1 MDLLLEFPHMAKSVV
16 RGVYE
21 MRRSRDT
28 KRSTGWV
35 IERNARLYPQNTAI
49 LFEGKTLNWFQF
61 NQLVNRYAD
70 MFKARG
76 ITHGDSVAVM
86 MENRIELLASAI
98 GLNKLGAI
106 AGLLNT
112 NLRGEALTHC
122 VNSVSAKKF
131 VVGEEMLDAV
141 NEIRSELALKNDTGD
156 YIYIADSGEVVCP
169 DWCFNFTKILDTF
182 STENPAETAGVTLND
197 PCFYIFTS
205 GTTGL
210 PKAAV
215 MSHGRWYKAANGF
228 GRVGSHIKQSDRFY
242 ITLPLYHN
250 NALTLAFG
258 SAAMVGASV
267 YLRRK
272 FSASQ
277 FWNDT
282 REHNVTAFIYIGEL
296 CRYLLLQP
304 EKPDDGDN
312 PVVKCLGNGLRP
324 ELWMEFKNRFKI
336 NRICEFY
343 ALSEGNSAFTNL
355 LNKDKTFGA
364 CLSPY
369 TVVNY
374 DIHNDEI
381 IFNNSGYCIPTTKG
395 ETGLLLTEITTADA
409 YDGYTDKKASD
420 NRVLHN
426 VLKQGDRY
434 FNTGDLIKQVDVG
447 FSFGLPHY
455 QFVDRVGDT
464 FRWKGENVSTSEV
477 ELAINQH
484 SDIEYSNVYG
494 VTVPGCDGRAGM
506 AAIKLKNETFD
517 PISFAQSIDQQ
528 LPVYA
533 RPLFI
538 RLLNEMEITGTFK
551 LKKGTLKKEGFD
563 PNQVTE
569 QVLVRMPG
577 SQGFEPLAD
586 QLYQQIEGQ
595 KLKF

>member
-1 MDLLLEFPHMAKSVV
+1 MSLLLEFPHMAQSVV

-21 MRRSRDT
+21 MRRPRDT

-35 IERNARLYPQNTAI
+35 IERNARLYPQDTAI
-49 LFEGKTLNWFQF
+49 LFEGTTLNWLQF
-61 NQLVNRYAD
+61 NQLVNRYSD

-76 ITHGDSVAVM
+76 ITHGDSVAVI
-86 MENRIELLASAI
+86 MENRIELLATAI

-122 VNSVSAKKF
+122 VKSVSAKKF
-131 VVGEEMLDAV
+131 IVGEEMLPV
-141 NEIRSELALKNDTGD
+141 VEEIRAELSLKSTDD
-156 YIYIADSGEVVCP
+156 YIFIADSGETLCP
-169 DWCFNFTKILDTF
+169 DWCFNFTKILDIF
-182 STENPAETAGVTLND
+182 STENPAETGDVTLND

-228 GRVGSHIKQSDRFY
+228 GRVGSHIKHSDRFY

-267 YLRRK
+267 VLRRK

-282 REHNVTAFIYIGEL
+282 REYNVTAFIYIGEL

-324 ELWMEFKNRFKI
+324 DLWMEFKNRFKI

-374 DIHNDEI
+374 DIYNDEI
-381 IFNNSGYCIPTTKG
+381 TFDDSGYCIPTVKG

-420 NRVLHN
+420 KRVLCN

-484 SDIEYSNVYG
+484 ADIEYSNVYG

-506 AAIKLKNETFD
+506 AAIKLKSETFD
-517 PISFAQSIDQQ
+517 PINFAQSIDQQ

-551 LKKGTLKKEGFD
+551 LKKGTLKEEGFD

-569 QVLVRMPG
+569 QLLMRMPG
-577 SQGFEPLAD
+577 GQGFEPLTD
-586 QLYQQIEGQ
+586 QLYQQIKDQ

>member
-1 MDLLLEFPHMAKSVV
+1 MK
-16 RGVYE
+16 
-21 MRRSRDT
+21 RSRDT

-35 IERNARLYPQNTAI
+35 VERNAQQHSNETAI
-49 LFEGKTLNWFQF
+49 IFEGTTLTWFEF
-61 NQLVNRYAD
+61 NQLVNR
-70 MFKARG
+70 FSHCFRSKG
-76 ITHGDSVAVM
+76 IGHGDAIAVI
-86 MENRIELLASAI
+86 MENRTELLAAVI
-98 GLNKLGAI
+98 GLNKLGAV
-106 AGLLNT
+106 AGILNT
-112 NLRGEALTHC
+112 NLRGTALTHC
-122 VNSVSAKKF
+122 VRSVNAMKF
-131 VVGEEMLDAV
+131 VVGEELLSAV
-141 NEIRSELALKNDTGD
+141 DEIRSELTLKDTDD
-156 YIYIADSGEVVCP
+156 YIYIADAGTTPCP
-169 DWCFNFTKILDTF
+169 DWCFNFPEHSEGYSTQNPPETGKITF
-182 STENPAETAGVTLND
+182 SD

-228 GRVGSHIKQSDRFY
+228 GRVGSHIKQTDRFY

-324 ELWMEFKNRFKI
+324 DLWMEFKNRFNI
-336 NRICEFY
+336 HRICEFY

-355 LNKDKTFGA
+355 LNKDQTFGA

-374 DIHNDEI
+374 DILNDEI
-381 IFNNSGYCIPTTKG
+381 VMDKNGYYQPVSK
-395 ETGLLLTEITTADA
+395 EQTGLLLTEITEQDS

-420 NRVLHN
+420 KRILRN
-426 VLKQGDRY
+426 VLKQGDCY
-434 FNTGDLIKQVDVG
+434 FNTGDLIKQVEVG

-455 QFVDRVGDT
+455 QFVDRIGDT

-477 ELAINQH
+477 ESVINQH
-484 SDIEYSNVYG
+484 NDVEYSNVYG

-506 AAIKLKNETFD
+506 AAVKLKAESFD
-517 PISFAQSIDQQ
+517 LQSFASSLDEQ
-528 LPVYA
+528 LPAYA

-538 RLLNEMEITGTFK
+538 RLLNEMEVTGTFK
-551 LKKGTLKKEGFD
+551 LKKGALKEEGID
-563 PNQVTE
+563 PAQVTE
-569 QVLVRMPG
+569 QLLMRTPDG
-577 SQGFEPLAD
+577 QGFEPLTPELHQKVVGQ
-586 QLYQQIEGQ
+586 QL
-595 KLKF
+595 KL

>member
-1 MDLLLEFPHMAKSVV
+1 MNSLFQYPHMITSVA
-16 RGVYE
+16 RGVFE
-21 MRRSRDT
+21 MKRSRDT

-35 IERNARLYPQNTAI
+35 VERNAQQHSNETAI
-49 LFEGKTLNWFQF
+49 IFEGTTLTWFEF
-61 NQLVNRYAD
+61 NQLVNR
-70 MFKARG
+70 FSHCFRSKG
-76 ITHGDSVAVM
+76 IGHGDAIAVI
-86 MENRIELLASAI
+86 MENRTELLAAVI
-98 GLNKLGAI
+98 GLNKLGAV
-106 AGLLNT
+106 AGILNT
-112 NLRGEALTHC
+112 NLRGTALTHC
-122 VNSVSAKKF
+122 VRSVNAMKF
-131 VVGEEMLDAV
+131 VVGEELLSAV
-141 NEIRSELALKNDTGD
+141 DEIRSELTLKDTDD
-156 YIYIADSGEVVCP
+156 YIYIADAGTTPCP
-169 DWCFNFTKILDTF
+169 DWCFNFPEHSEGYSTQNPPETGKITF
-182 STENPAETAGVTLND
+182 SD

-228 GRVGSHIKQSDRFY
+228 GRVGSHIKQTDRFY

-324 ELWMEFKNRFKI
+324 DLWMEFKNRFNI
-336 NRICEFY
+336 HRICEFY

-355 LNKDKTFGA
+355 LNKDQTFGA

-374 DIHNDEI
+374 DILNDEI
-381 IFNNSGYCIPTTKG
+381 VMDKNGYYQPVSK
-395 ETGLLLTEITTADA
+395 EQTGLLLTEITEQDS

-420 NRVLHN
+420 KRILRN
-426 VLKQGDRY
+426 VLKQGDCY
-434 FNTGDLIKQVDVG
+434 FNTGDLIKQVEVG

-455 QFVDRVGDT
+455 QFVDRIGDT

-477 ELAINQH
+477 ESVINQH
-484 SDIEYSNVYG
+484 NDVEYSNVYG

-506 AAIKLKNETFD
+506 AAVKLKAESFD
-517 PISFAQSIDQQ
+517 LQSFASSLDEQ
-528 LPVYA
+528 LPAYA

-538 RLLNEMEITGTFK
+538 RLLNEMEVTGTFK
-551 LKKGTLKKEGFD
+551 LKKGALKEEGFD
-563 PNQVTE
+563 PAQVTE
-569 QVLVRMPG
+569 QLLMRTPDG
-577 SQGFEPLAD
+577 QGFEPLTPELHQKVVGQ
-586 QLYQQIEGQ
+586 QL
-595 KLKF
+595 KL

>member
-1 MDLLLEFPHMAKSVV
+1 MNLLLELPHMAKSVV

-21 MRRSRDT
+21 MRRPRDT

-35 IERNARLYPQNTAI
+35 IERNTRLYPQDTAI
-49 LFEGKTLNWFQF
+49 LFEGKTLNWLQF
-61 NQLVNRYAD
+61 NQLVNRYSD
-70 MFKARG
+70 MFKTRG

-86 MENRIELLASAI
+86 MENRIELLATAI

-122 VNSVSAKKF
+122 VKSVSAKKF

-141 NEIRSELALKNDTGD
+141 DEIRAELPLANDAGD
-156 YIYIADSGEVVCP
+156 YIFVADNAETHCP
-169 DWCFNFTKILDTF
+169 DWCFNFSAIMDTF
-182 STENPAETAGVTLND
+182 STENPAETDHVTLND

-228 GRVGSHIKQSDRFY
+228 GRVGSHIKHSDRFY

-336 NRICEFY
+336 HRICEFY

-381 IFNNSGYCIPTTKG
+381 IFNKNGYCIPAAKG
-395 ETGLLLTEITTADA
+395 ETGLLLTEITAADA
-409 YDGYTDKKASD
+409 YDGYTDKNASD
-420 NRVLHN
+420 KRVLHN

-477 ELAINQH
+477 ELAVNQH
-484 SDIEYSNVYG
+484 PDIEYSNVYG

-506 AAIKLKNETFD
+506 AAIKLKSKDFNPT
-517 PISFAQSIDQQ
+517 SFAQSIDQQ

-538 RLLNEMEITGTFK
+538 RILNEMEVTGTFK
-551 LKKGTLKKEGFD
+551 LKKGTLKEEGFD

-569 QVLVRMPG
+569 KVLMRMPG
-577 SQGFEPLAD
+577 DQGFEPLTD
-586 QLYQQIEGQ
+586 QLYQQIKDQ
-595 KLKF
+595 TLKF

>member
-1 MDLLLEFPHMAKSVV
+1 
-16 RGVYE
+16 
-21 MRRSRDT
+21 
-28 KRSTGWV
+28 
-35 IERNARLYPQNTAI
+35 
-49 LFEGKTLNWFQF
+49 
-61 NQLVNRYAD
+61 
-70 MFKARG
+70 
-76 ITHGDSVAVM
+76 
-86 MENRIELLASAI
+86 MENRTELLAAVI
-98 GLNKLGAI
+98 GLNKLGAV
-106 AGLLNT
+106 AGILNT
-112 NLRGEALTHC
+112 NLRGTALTHC
-122 VNSVSAKKF
+122 VRSVNAMKF
-131 VVGEEMLDAV
+131 VVGEELLSAV
-141 NEIRSELALKNDTGD
+141 DEIRSELTLKDTDD
-156 YIYIADSGEVVCP
+156 YIYIADAGTTPCP
-169 DWCFNFTKILDTF
+169 DWCFNFPEHSEGYSTQNPPETGKITF
-182 STENPAETAGVTLND
+182 SD

-228 GRVGSHIKQSDRFY
+228 GRVGSHIKQTDRFY

-324 ELWMEFKNRFKI
+324 DLWMEFKNRFNI
-336 NRICEFY
+336 HRICEFY

-355 LNKDKTFGA
+355 LNKDQTFGA

-374 DIHNDEI
+374 DILNDEI
-381 IFNNSGYCIPTTKG
+381 VMDKNGYYQPVSK
-395 ETGLLLTEITTADA
+395 EQTGLLLTEITEQDS

-420 NRVLHN
+420 KRILRN
-426 VLKQGDRY
+426 VLKQGDCY
-434 FNTGDLIKQVDVG
+434 FNTGDLIKQVEVG

-455 QFVDRVGDT
+455 QFVDHIGDT

-477 ELAINQH
+477 ESVINQH
-484 SDIEYSNVYG
+484 NDVEYSNVYG

-506 AAIKLKNETFD
+506 AAVKLKAESFD
-517 PISFAQSIDQQ
+517 LQSFASSLDEQ
-528 LPVYA
+528 LPAYA

-538 RLLNEMEITGTFK
+538 RLLNEMEVTGTFK
-551 LKKGTLKKEGFD
+551 LKKGALKEEGFD
-563 PNQVTE
+563 PAQVTE
-569 QVLVRMPG
+569 QLLMRTPDG
-577 SQGFEPLAD
+577 QGFEPLTPELHQKVVGQ
-586 QLYQQIEGQ
+586 QL
-595 KLKF
+595 KL

>member
-1 MDLLLEFPHMAKSVV
+1 MGLPLELPYMAASVV
-16 RGVYE
+16 RGVFE

-35 IERNARLYPQNTAI
+35 IERNARLYPKDTAI
-49 LFEGKTLNWFQF
+49 IFEGTTVNWSQF
-61 NQLVNRYAD
+61 NQLVNRYSD
-70 MFKARG
+70 MFRSKG
-76 ITHGDSVAVM
+76 VVHGDAVAIL
-86 MENRIELLASAI
+86 MENRIELLATAI

-106 AGLLNT
+106 AGILNT

-122 VNSVSAKKF
+122 VLSVSAQKF
-131 VVGEEMLDAV
+131 VVGEELLEAV
-141 NEIRSELALKNDTGD
+141 DEIRSKLSLQEADD
-156 YIYIADSGEVVCP
+156 YIFIADSNNTPCP
-169 DWCFNFTKILDTF
+169 DWCFNFSEVLDTF
-182 STENPAETAGVTLND
+182 SSENPVETGNVTLND

-228 GRVGSHIKQSDRFY
+228 GRVGSHIKRSDRFY
-242 ITLPLYHN
+242 VTLPLYHN

-258 SAAMVGASV
+258 SAAMVGASI

-277 FWNDT
+277 FWDDT

-324 ELWMEFKNRFKI
+324 DLWMEFKNRFQI

-343 ALSEGNSAFTNL
+343 ALSEGNAAFTNL
-355 LNKDKTFGA
+355 LNKDQTFGA

-369 TVVNY
+369 TVVDY
-374 DIHNDEI
+374 DIENDEI
-381 IFNNSGYCIPTTKG
+381 IKGQQEYCLPISKG
-395 ETGLLLTEITTADA
+395 ETGLLLTEITVADA

-420 NRVLHN
+420 KRVLHN
-426 VLKQGDRY
+426 VLKKGDCY

-455 QFVDRVGDT
+455 QFVDRIGDT

-477 ELAINQH
+477 ESVINQH

-494 VTVPGCDGRAGM
+494 VTIPGCDGRAGM
-506 AAIKLKNETFD
+506 VAIKLTGDLFGLESLTE
-517 PISFAQSIDQQ
+517 SIDQQ

-538 RLLNEMEITGTFK
+538 RLLDEMEVTGTFK
-551 LKKGTLKKEGFD
+551 LKKGTLKQEGFD
-563 PNQVTE
+563 PQQVTDK
-569 QVLVRMPG
+569 LLIRTPG
-577 SQGFEPLAD
+577 GDGFELLTD
-586 QLYQQIEGQ
+586 QLYQQVTDKG
-595 KLKF
+595 LRF

>member
-1 MDLLLEFPHMAKSVV
+1 MSLLLEFPHMAKSVV

-35 IERNARLYPQNTAI
+35 VERNARLHPQDTAI
-49 LFEGKTLNWFQF
+49 IFEGTTLNWDQF
-61 NQLVNRYAD
+61 NQLSNRYSD
-70 MFKARG
+70 MFKSRG
-76 ITHGDSVAVM
+76 VSHGDAVAVI
-86 MENRIELLASAI
+86 MENRIELLATAI

-106 AGLLNT
+106 AGILNT

-122 VNSVSAKKF
+122 VESVTAKKF
-131 VVGEEMLDAV
+131 VVGEEMLEAV
-141 NEIRSELALKNDTGD
+141 DEIRTGLSLKETAD
-156 YIYIADSGEVVCP
+156 YIFVPDSNTTACP
-169 DWCFNFTKILDTF
+169 NWCFNFTENLDTF
-182 STENPAETAGVTLND
+182 SSENPAETGNVTLND

-228 GRVGSHIKQSDRFY
+228 GRVGSHLKQSDRFY

-258 SAAMVGASV
+258 SAAMVGASI

-282 REHNVTAFIYIGEL
+282 REHNITAFIYIGEL

-324 ELWMEFKNRFKI
+324 DLWMEFKNRFQI

-355 LNKDKTFGA
+355 LNKNETFGA

-374 DIHNDEI
+374 DIHDDEI
-381 IFNNSGYCIPTTKG
+381 IRDGQEYCVPTTKG
-395 ETGLLLTEITTADA
+395 DTGLLLTEITAADA

-420 NRVLHN
+420 KRVLRN
-426 VLKQGDRY
+426 VLKDGDCY

-455 QFVDRVGDT
+455 QFVDRIGDT

-477 ELAINQH
+477 ETVINH
-484 SDIEYSNVYG
+484 HADIEYSNVYG

-506 AAIKLKNETFD
+506 AAIKLKDEAFD
-517 PISFAQSIDQQ
+517 LESFAQSLDQQ

-538 RLLNEMEITGTFK
+538 RLLIEMEVTGTFK
-551 LKKGTLKKEGFD
+551 LKKGALKEEGFN
-563 PNQVTE
+563 PSQVSE
-569 QVLVRMPG
+569 QLLMRTPG
-577 SQGFEPLAD
+577 GQGFEALTD
-586 QLYQQIEGQ
+586 QLYQQVQGQ
-595 KLKF
+595 QLKF